1 MKGKISKSKLSSL
14 DNKKP
19 PTSKNIKKKPKE
31 EEENK
36 ENLGNKITS
45 PKAKITEES
54 SVENTIEEEEEA
66 PIKERKE
73 NVCLHLTSPNLNEKE
88 RRKSLPTEQ
97 DPEKVLVEIK

>member
-19 PTSKNIKKKPKE
+19 PTSKNIKKLKE
-31 EEENK
+31 EENN
-36 ENLGNKITS
+36 ENLGNKIAS

-54 SVENTIEEEEEA
+54 SVENTIEEEEA
-66 PIKERKE
+66 PIKEKKE
-73 NVCLHLTSPNLNEKE
+73 NICLHLTSPNLNEKE